1 MKKQLI
7 ILFTLVSTSF
17 MVNAQKE
24 YKLAKTTGQLKL
36 NINGAIVEGYDG
48 KEIIFSSKNA
58 ATTEVDERAKGL
70 VPITSSGYT
79 DNTGLGINVKE
90 NGQEVT
96 VNNIYKDA
104 SDIITIKVPQG
115 IKVAFNNNRSQHY
128 EDIIIRN
135 IKSEIE
141 VSTNY
146 NNIKLENNSGP
157 MNINTINGS
166 VEASF
171 INDIKGPISII
182 SIYDFVDVS
191 LPTSTKGNIELGS
204 NYGKLY
210 AAKEFNITIDT
221 TEVKKTI
228 NKPTVISLTGGKA
241 TSIHTV
247 NGTQV
252 NSNTSNSV
260 NSNSTTMVVQSGEGA
275 VSFGYGFSTG
285 EKIKGKL
292 NGGGI
297 SLIFK
302 SNNNNVYLRQK

>member
-7 ILFTLVSTSF
+7 ILFMLVSTSF

-24 YKLAKTTGQLKL
+24 YKLTKTTGQLKL

-48 KEIIFSSKNA
+48 KEIIFISKNA
-58 ATTEVDERAKGL
+58 ATAEVDERAKGL

-79 DNTGLGINVKE
+79 DNTGMGINVKE

-115 IKVAFNNNRSQHY
+115 IKIAFNNNRSQHY
-128 EDIIIRN
+128 KDIIIRN

-182 SIYDFVDVS
+182 SIYDYVDVS
-191 LPTSTKGNIELGS
+191 LPTNIKGNIELGS

-210 AAKEFNITIDT
+210 AAKEFNIAIDT
-221 TEVKKTI
+221 TEVTKTI
-228 NKPTVISLTGGKA
+228 NKPTVISLTGGKT

-247 NGTQV
+247 SGTQI
-252 NSNTSNSV
+252 NGITSNNVS
-260 NSNSTTMVVQSGEGA
+260 SNNNVFMQSGEGA
-275 VSFGYGFSTG
+275 VSFGYSYNTG